1 MEKAANRNVEFE
13 IAAAVAHTL
22 GGGCRQVGARHLRV
36 WSCGWRPGGFRLQ
49 AGASPS
55 PGGLYVFERGSQG
68 CRLVLQLHF
77 REWQFG
83 AAFSIVGA
91 FCFGLMMAPPERPMP
106 MEAHVGGAMG
116 QQMRNKPSQFLQAD
130 GDEKRRFDH
139 AAADR
144 LLLFALLEE
153 AWLRASSKLA
163 RKQARKARAS
173 MESVMWRCQAC
184 QERASQ

>member
-1 MEKAANRNVEFE
+1 
-13 IAAAVAHTL
+13 L
-22 GGGCRQVGARHLRV
+22 L
-36 WSCGWRPGGFRLQ
+36 SRLAGRAPEVPALPVR
-49 AGASPS
+49 AGAPIHHQW
-55 PGGLYVFERGSQG
+55 GRTEWF
-68 CRLVLQLHF
+68 LVLQLHF
-77 REWQFG
+77 YERQFG

-91 FCFGLMMAPPERPMP
+91 FCFGLVMAPPERPTP
-106 MEAHVGGAMG
+106 MEAHVGWARPS
-116 QQMRNKPSQFLQAD
+116 QMRNEPSQFLDAD
-130 GDEKRRFDH
+130 GDKKGRFDH

-153 AWLRASSKLA
+153 AALRVASKRA